1 MRLHGEGE
9 LGPEGLHGLRVGF
22 TVSRKV
28 GGAVVRNRVK
38 RRLRALADTLLA
50 EGARP
55 PGDYVLIGRKATLRR
70 PYSALLGDLRWA
82 LRKVGANGV
91 GANGRNDGQR
101 SQGNVEE

>member
-1 MRLHGEGE
+1 MRLHGEDE
-9 LGPEGLHGLRVGF
+9 LGPGGLHGLRVGF

-38 RRLRALADTLLA
+38 RRLRALADALLA

-70 PYSALLGDLRWA
+70 PYSALIGDLRWA
-82 LRKVGANGV
+82 LRKVGAD
-91 GANGRNDGQR
+91 GRNDGQR